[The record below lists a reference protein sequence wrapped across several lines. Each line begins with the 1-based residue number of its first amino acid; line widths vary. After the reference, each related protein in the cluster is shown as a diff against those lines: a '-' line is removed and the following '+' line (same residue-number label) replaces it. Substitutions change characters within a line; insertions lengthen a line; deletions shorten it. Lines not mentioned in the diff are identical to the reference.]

1 MNLQKTAG
9 VTGIKGFN
17 WRNMFHTIK
26 ATLLECALGSHT
38 IEKHALQCTSTAL
51 FSSLIVCFFVFIC
64 LNMTCCAAAVLQVY
78 EKAIPYFDLASAI
91 QPQEVKWGLMG
102 ASCYRRI
109 GAYPQAL
116 QR

>member
-1 MNLQKTAG
+1 MEKHVSHDQGNPAG
-9 VTGIKGFN
+9 VCT
-17 WRNMFHTIK
+17 RFHV
-26 ATLLECALGSHT
+26 
-38 IEKHALQCTSTAL
+38 IEEHAVQCTSTAL
-51 FSSLIVCFFVFIC
+51 FLSLIVCLFVFIC
-64 LNMTCCAAAVLQVY
+64 QNLTYRAAAVLQVY

-91 QPQEVKWGLMG
+91 QPQEVKWGLMV